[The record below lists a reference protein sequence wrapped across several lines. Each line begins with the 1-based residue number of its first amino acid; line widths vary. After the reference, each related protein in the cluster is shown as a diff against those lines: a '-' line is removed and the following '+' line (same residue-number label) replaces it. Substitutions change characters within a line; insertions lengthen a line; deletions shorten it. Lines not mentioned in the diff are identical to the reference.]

1 VTNDAL
7 PLALVAVGQT
17 FVVLT
22 NGIDL
27 STGAIV
33 GLADVV
39 IAVLGNH
46 ALSGIGIVIVLAI
59 GAFAG
64 LANGLIVCYCRIAPL
79 ITTLATGSIIL
90 GITLDILSNPG
101 GTIPAWLHQW
111 TSGQVGSVPV
121 AGIWLV
127 VLAVASS
134 LLLRRTKFGIAVQAI
149 GGSESSSFSTGI
161 KVVRVRT
168 LAYTVSGVCSALA
181 GITLAG
187 LSLGGD
193 PTTGASDTYLLYPI
207 AALVIGGT
215 SLAGGVGT
223 TVGSVLGALILSLV
237 FTVLQTS
244 HLSSNL
250 DQVVS
255 GAIVIGALLIQSP
268 LWGRAARRLRLATRS
283 VAASR
288 RAGHPQ

>member
-1 VTNDAL
+1 M
-7 PLALVAVGQT
+7 
-17 FVVLT
+17 
-22 NGIDL
+22 
-27 STGAIV
+27 
-33 GLADVV
+33 
-39 IAVLGNH
+39 
-46 ALSGIGIVIVLAI
+46 
-59 GAFAG
+59 
-64 LANGLIVCYCRIAPL
+64 
-79 ITTLATGSIIL
+79 
-90 GITLDILSNPG
+90 
-101 GTIPAWLHQW
+101 
-111 TSGQVGSVPV
+111 PV
-121 AGIWLV
+121 AAIWLV
-127 VLAVASS
+127 VLSIASS
-134 LLLRRTKFGIAVQAI
+134 LLLRRSKFGIAVQAI
-149 GGSESSSFSTGI
+149 GGSETSSWSAGI

-168 LAYTVSGVCSALA
+168 LAYMASGVCSALA

-193 PTTGASDTYLLYPI
+193 PTTGATDTYLLYPI

-268 LWGRAARRLRLATRS
+268 VWGRVGQRLRLATRA

-288 RAGHPQ
+288 RAERPQ